1 MPGPFGVPIF
11 VSYISVLETKLKLV
25 MKTQKEIQKRIEL
38 LEAQILELKANG
50 FTSEHYMPIEDE
62 ISVLNWVLRT

>member
-38 LEAQILELKANG
+38 LEVQILELKANG
-50 FTSEHYMPIEDE
+50 FTSFNYAPIEDE
-62 ISVLNWVLRT
+62 ISVLKWVLRA